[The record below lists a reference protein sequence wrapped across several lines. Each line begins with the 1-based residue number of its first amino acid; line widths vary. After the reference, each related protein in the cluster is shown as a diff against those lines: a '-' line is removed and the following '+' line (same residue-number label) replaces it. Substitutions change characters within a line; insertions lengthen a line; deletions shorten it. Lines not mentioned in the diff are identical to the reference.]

1 MSRVLFHSL
10 TIPPDQVSTGILVA
24 DIAAKFHNKGT
35 SIEVLASTPQYR
47 FDSKEFSA
55 EEMTKVKRNIY
66 TSNYKGV
73 KITHLYAS
81 KRSFNRITRLFQ
93 WISYHIKSITYLT
106 KNRKNFDTIYIF
118 SYPPTMN
125 LIAIYSKKILKK
137 KTVYSVWELYPEIA
151 SKLNELNSN
160 LLLNLFKRIDNFC
173 LRIIDNV
180 VVNSEELKDY
190 LVSRRNIEE
199 NKVNVIYHFSN
210 EPEIPKPSI
219 MNKEI
224 MYAGNLGT
232 PQNLESFINIF
243 SENTN
248 KFNLTIYGSGSQ
260 YERISSMNSNN
271 IKVNSFVDRKK
282 LVELTKDIPYALV
295 SLSPKLTVEGFPGKT
310 FDYLKMNKILIGY
323 SNPESGL
330 AKFIEKYELGVNIS
344 PNVDNIAEK
353 FDQLQDKLFI
363 DRVYKNITKVNNQ
376 LANINIIADR
386 YLGLI

>member
-106 KNRKNFDTIYIF
+106 KNRKNFDSIYIF

-151 SKLNELNSN
+151 SKLNELNSS

-173 LRIIDNV
+173 LRVIDNV

-190 LVSRRNIEE
+190 LVSKRNIEE

-219 MNKEI
+219 INKEI

-243 SENTN
+243 SESTN
-248 KFNLTIYGSGSQ
+248 KFNLTIYGSGTQ
-260 YERISSMNSNN
+260 YERISNMNSNN
-271 IKVNSFVDRKK
+271 INVNSFVDRKK

-344 PNVDNIAEK
+344 PNVDNIDEK
-353 FDQLQDKLFI
+353 FEQLQDKLFI

-376 LANINIIADR
+376 LADINIIADR

>member
-106 KNRKNFDTIYIF
+106 KNRKNFDSIYIF

-151 SKLNELNSN
+151 SKLNELNSS

-173 LRIIDNV
+173 LRVIDNV

-190 LVSRRNIEE
+190 LVSKRNIEE

-243 SENTN
+243 SESTN
-248 KFNLTIYGSGSQ
+248 KFNLTIYGSGTQ
-260 YERISSMNSNN
+260 YERISNMNSNN
-271 IKVNSFVDRKK
+271 INVNSFVDRKK

-344 PNVDNIAEK
+344 PNVNNIDEK
-353 FDQLQDKLFI
+353 FEQLQDKLFI

-376 LANINIIADR
+376 LADINIIADR

>member
-106 KNRKNFDTIYIF
+106 KNRKNFDSIYIF

-190 LVSRRNIEE
+190 LVSKRNIEE

-210 EPEIPKPSI
+210 EPEVPKPSI

-243 SENTN
+243 SESTN
-248 KFNLTIYGSGSQ
+248 KFNLTIYGSGTQ
-260 YERISSMNSNN
+260 YERISNMNTNN
-271 IKVNSFVDRKK
+271 IKVNSFVERKK

-344 PNVDNIAEK
+344 PNVDNIDEK
-353 FDQLQDKLFI
+353 IDQLQDKLFI

-376 LANINIIADR
+376 LADISIIADR

>member
-106 KNRKNFDTIYIF
+106 KNRKNFDSIYIF

-190 LVSRRNIEE
+190 LVSRRNIQE

-243 SENTN
+243 SESTN
-248 KFNLTIYGSGSQ
+248 KFNLTIYGSGTQ
-260 YERISSMNSNN
+260 YERISNMNSNN
-271 IKVNSFVDRKK
+271 INVNSFVDRKK

-344 PNVDNIAEK
+344 PNVDNIDEK

>member
-55 EEMTKVKRNIY
+55 EEMTRVKRNIY

-93 WISYHIKSITYLT
+93 WVSYHIKSITYLT
-106 KNRKNFDTIYIF
+106 KNRKNFDSIYIF

-151 SKLNELNSN
+151 SKLNELNST

-173 LRIIDNV
+173 LRVIDNV

-190 LVSRRNIEE
+190 LVSKRNIEE

-210 EPEIPKPSI
+210 EPEIAKPSI

-243 SENTN
+243 SESTN
-248 KFNLTIYGSGSQ
+248 KFNLTIYGSGTQ
-260 YERISSMNSNN
+260 YERISNMNSNN
-271 IKVNSFVDRKK
+271 INVNSFVDRKK

-344 PNVDNIAEK
+344 PNVDNIDEK
-353 FDQLQDKLFI
+353 FEQLQDKLFI

-376 LANINIIADR
+376 LADINIIADR

>member
-66 TSNYKGV
+66 TSNYQGV

-151 SKLNELNSN
+151 SKLNELNSS

-173 LRIIDNV
+173 LRVIDNV

-190 LVSRRNIEE
+190 LVSKRNIEE

-243 SENTN
+243 SESTN
-248 KFNLTIYGSGSQ
+248 KFNLTIYGSGTQ
-260 YERISSMNSNN
+260 YERISNMNSNN

-344 PNVDNIAEK
+344 PNVDNIDEK
-353 FDQLQDKLFI
+353 FEQLQDKLFI

-376 LANINIIADR
+376 LADINIIADR

>member
-106 KNRKNFDTIYIF
+106 KNRKNFDSIYIF

-160 LLLNLFKRIDNFC
+160 LLLNLFKRIDNYC

-190 LVSRRNIEE
+190 LVSKRNIED
-199 NKVNVIYHFSN
+199 NKVNIIYHFSN
-210 EPEIPKPSI
+210 EPEVPKPSI

-243 SENTN
+243 SESTN
-248 KFNLTIYGSGSQ
+248 KFNLTIYGSGTQ
-260 YERISSMNSNN
+260 YERISNMNSNN

-344 PNVDNIAEK
+344 PNVDNIDEK
-353 FDQLQDKLFI
+353 FDQLHDKLFI
-363 DRVYKNITKVNNQ
+363 DRVYKNIAKVNNQ
-376 LANINIIADR
+376 LANIDIIADR

>member
-24 DIAAKFHNKGT
+24 DIAAKFQTKGI

-47 FDSKEFSA
+47 FDSKEFST
-55 EEMTKVKRNIY
+55 EEMKKVKRNIY

-81 KRSFNRITRLFQ
+81 KRSFNRITRLLQ
-93 WISYHIKSITYLT
+93 WISYHIKSISYLT

-151 SKLNELNSN
+151 SKLNELNSSI
-160 LLLNLFKRIDNFC
+160 LLNLFKRIDNFC

-180 VVNSEELKDY
+180 VVNSQELKDY
-190 LVSRRNIEE
+190 LVSKRNIEE

-210 EPEIPKPSI
+210 EPEVPKPSI
-219 MNKEI
+219 MKKEI

-243 SENTN
+243 SESTN
-248 KFNLTIYGSGSQ
+248 KFNLTIYGSGTQ
-260 YERISSMNSNN
+260 YERISNMNSNN

-344 PNVDNIAEK
+344 PNVDNIDEK
-353 FDQLQDKLFI
+353 FEQLQDKLFI

>member
-10 TIPPDQVSTGILVA
+10 TIPPDQVSTGMLVA

-81 KRSFNRITRLFQ
+81 KRSFNRTTRLFQ

-106 KNRKNFDTIYIF
+106 KNRKNFDSIYIF

-243 SENTN
+243 SESTN
-248 KFNLTIYGSGSQ
+248 KFNLTIYGSGTQ
-260 YERISSMNSNN
+260 YERISNMNSNN

-344 PNVDNIAEK
+344 PNVDNIDEK

>member
-219 MNKEI
+219 INKEI

-260 YERISSMNSNN
+260 YERISNMNSNN

-344 PNVDNIAEK
+344 PNVDNIDEK

>member
-106 KNRKNFDTIYIF
+106 KNRKNFDIIYIF

-125 LIAIYSKKILKK
+125 LIAIYSKKILRK

-151 SKLNELNSN
+151 SKLNELNST

-173 LRIIDNV
+173 LRVIDNV

-190 LVSRRNIEE
+190 LVSKRNIEE

-243 SENTN
+243 SESTN
-248 KFNLTIYGSGSQ
+248 KFNLTIYGSGTQ
-260 YERISSMNSNN
+260 YERISNMNSNN
-271 IKVNSFVDRKK
+271 IKVNSFVDRQK

-344 PNVDNIAEK
+344 PNVDNIDEK
-353 FDQLQDKLFI
+353 FEQLQDKLFI

-376 LANINIIADR
+376 LADINIIADR

>member
-106 KNRKNFDTIYIF
+106 KNRKNFDSIYIF

-190 LVSRRNIEE
+190 LVSKRNIED

-210 EPEIPKPSI
+210 EPEVPKPSI

-243 SENTN
+243 SESTN
-248 KFNLTIYGSGSQ
+248 KFNLTIYGSGTQ
-260 YERISSMNSNN
+260 YERISNMNSNN

-344 PNVDNIAEK
+344 PNVDNIDEK

>member
-24 DIAAKFHNKGT
+24 DIAAKLQSKGI
-35 SIEVLASTPQYR
+35 SIEILASTPQYR
-47 FDSKEFSA
+47 FDSKKFSA

-73 KITHLYAS
+73 KITHLSAS

-93 WISYHIKSITYLT
+93 WISYHIKSIIYLT
-106 KNRKNFDTIYIF
+106 KNRKNFDSIYIF

-151 SKLNELNSN
+151 SKLNELNFSI
-160 LLLNLFKRIDNFC
+160 LINLFKRIDNFC

-180 VVNSEELKDY
+180 VVNSQELKDY

-199 NKVNVIYHFSN
+199 SKVNLIHHFSN
-210 EPEIPKPSI
+210 EPETPKPSI

-224 MYAGNLGT
+224 VYAGNLGT
-232 PQNLESFINIF
+232 PQNLESFINNF
-243 SENTN
+243 SKSNN
-248 KFNLTIYGSGSQ
+248 KFNLTIYGSGTQ
-260 YERISSMNSNN
+260 YERISKMNSSN

-282 LVELTKDIPYALV
+282 LVELTKDIPYALI

-323 SNPESGL
+323 SNSESGL

-344 PNVDNIAEK
+344 PNVDNIDEK
-353 FDQLQDKLFI
+353 LDKLQDKLFI

-376 LANINIIADR
+376 LANIDIIADK
-386 YLGLI
+386 YFGLI

>member
-93 WISYHIKSITYLT
+93 WMSYHIKSITYLT
-106 KNRKNFDTIYIF
+106 KNRKNFDSIYIF

-151 SKLNELNSN
+151 SKLNELNST

-173 LRIIDNV
+173 LRVIDNV

-190 LVSRRNIEE
+190 LVSKRNIEE

-243 SENTN
+243 SESTN
-248 KFNLTIYGSGSQ
+248 KFNLTIYGSGTQ
-260 YERISSMNSNN
+260 YERISNMNSNN
-271 IKVNSFVDRKK
+271 INVNSFVDRKK

-344 PNVDNIAEK
+344 PNVDNIDEK

>member
-47 FDSKEFSA
+47 FDSKEFSD
-55 EEMTKVKRNIY
+55 EEMTKVKRNTYI
-66 TSNYKGV
+66 SNYKGV

-81 KRSFNRITRLFQ
+81 KRSFNRISRLFQ
-93 WISYHIKSITYLT
+93 WISYHLKSITYLT
-106 KNRKNFDTIYIF
+106 QNRKNFDSIYIF

-151 SKLNELNSN
+151 SKLNELNSS
-160 LLLNLFKRIDNFC
+160 LLLNLFKRIDNYC

-190 LVSRRNIEE
+190 LVSKRNIEE

-260 YERISSMNSNN
+260 YERISNMNSNN

>member
-24 DIAAKFHNKGT
+24 DLAAKFKT
-35 SIEVLASTPQYR
+35 KDISIEILASTPQYR
-47 FDSKEFSA
+47 FDSEEFSS
-55 EEMTKVKRNIY
+55 EEMTKIKRNIY

-81 KRSFNRITRLFQ
+81 KRSFSRIKRIIQ
-93 WISYHIKSITYLT
+93 WINYHFKSIAYLT
-106 KNRKNFDTIYIF
+106 KNRKNFDSIYIF

-151 SKLNELNSN
+151 SKLNELNSSI
-160 LLLNLFKRIDNFC
+160 LLNLFKRIDNFC

-180 VVNSEELKDY
+180 VVNSQELKDY
-190 LVSRRNIEE
+190 LVSKRNIEE

-210 EPEIPKPSI
+210 EPETPKPSI

-243 SENTN
+243 SESNN
-248 KFNLTIYGSGSQ
+248 NFNLTIYGSGTQ
-260 YERISSMNSNN
+260 YERISKMNSNS

-344 PNVDNIAEK
+344 PNVDNIDEK
-353 FDQLQDKLFI
+353 LNQLQDKMFI
-363 DRVYKNITKVNNQ
+363 DRVYKNITKVNDQ
-376 LANINIIADR
+376 LANINIIANK
-386 YLGLI
+386 YFELI

>member
-219 MNKEI
+219 INKEI

-243 SENTN
+243 SKNTN
-248 KFNLTIYGSGSQ
+248 KFNLTIYGSGTQ
-260 YERISSMNSNN
+260 YERISNMNSNN
-271 IKVNSFVDRKK
+271 INVNSFVDRKK

-344 PNVDNIAEK
+344 PNVDNIDEK
-353 FDQLQDKLFI
+353 FEQLQDKLFI

-376 LANINIIADR
+376 LADINIIADR

>member
-106 KNRKNFDTIYIF
+106 KNRKNFDSIYIF

-151 SKLNELNSN
+151 SKLNELNSS

-190 LVSRRNIEE
+190 LVSKRNIEE

-219 MNKEI
+219 MNKDI

-243 SENTN
+243 SESTN
-248 KFNLTIYGSGSQ
+248 KFNLTIYGSGTQ
-260 YERISSMNSNN
+260 YERISNMNSNN
-271 IKVNSFVDRKK
+271 INVNSFVDRKK

-344 PNVDNIAEK
+344 PNVDNIDEK
-353 FDQLQDKLFI
+353 FEQLQDKLFI

-376 LANINIIADR
+376 LADINIIADR